1 MELEQKPTLKV
12 EKPLPPLP
20 EIRNDDNFSEIASKL
35 SIYFIEAI
43 DSPVNFKD
51 LNQQK
56 WMKRLQPLIDYLSK
70 ESHHPALVASLLALK
85 GHFDAVETE
94 DDRGI
99 DEARGHACELVAW
112 QFVLSLSER
121 EAIDFL
127 LWELKPFKG
136 ITPDPDDVDSSDDE
150 HDHDPEAGHS
160 NGRLSTESATER
172 TALLGGH
179 TPANGKTNG
188 TAASGKGKLKA
199 KAKAMIHPQH
209 EDIPGNEYDAKDGD
223 SFAEPFLN
231 LNALEIAVV
240 SEAKKF
246 LCQRV
251 VQEIINGI
259 WYGDIVF
266 WERLTINAAKKPS
279 YHNKAVG
286 DPWCRLRV
294 PRYMKSFEMAF
305 FLAMLAL
312 FFVVSLERELW
323 SITAW
328 EVLFYVFIAGY
339 ACDEWIGFK
348 DAGARFYATDLW
360 SLLDILIILNGLTFF
375 VLRVIGLSTNSAKL
389 LDIAFSVLA
398 LQSLFLTPRIFSLLS
413 LSPYYG
419 TLLPCMAEM
428 GKQFIKFLSFALIID
443 VGFFST
449 FVLLARGNVSLYETT
464 ITTLKVFFGAG
475 VVGFDL
481 APRISHYFGLPVMV
495 IFVGLTNMLIM
506 QSMLSYINNS
516 LRQVLETAHEEYA
529 FGYAVYV
536 LESSTSDR
544 LTYFFPPLNLV
555 PLVLSRPLQVVL
567 PQTLSRKLR
576 IVLLKCTHVFHMAV
590 IWIFEKYTEYMYKKN
605 VANLPAGNNPMNGK
619 PASAKRTSTRIS
631 MGRKVNTSLMKAPR
645 TMPTAASSKQGVGRS
660 VTTTSTLSSSGTV
673 QVPINPSETMAL
685 LGKLSETVEQLKAQV
700 ARQQKQQGQGQ

>member
-12 EKPLPPLP
+12 EAPLPPLP
-20 EIRNDDNFSEIASKL
+20 EIRNHDTFSDIARKL
-35 SIYFIEAI
+35 SFYFVQAI
-43 DSPVNFKD
+43 DSPVGFKD
-51 LNQQK
+51 LSHQK
-56 WMKRLQPLIDYLSK
+56 WMKRLQPLIDRLSK

-85 GHFDAVETE
+85 GHFVAVETE

-99 DEARGHACELVAW
+99 NEARGLACELVAW

-127 LWELKPFKG
+127 LWELKETQG
-136 ITPDPDDVDSSDDE
+136 ATPDPDDHDSSDDE
-150 HDHDPEAGHS
+150 HDHDPEAGHGRS

-172 TALLGGH
+172 TALLGGNH
-179 TPANGKTNG
+179 TPANGKAANG
-188 TAASGKGKLKA
+188 NGKPKA
-199 KAKAMIHPQH
+199 KANGKAKPKHA
-209 EDIPGNEYDAKDGD
+209 DIPGNEYDAKDGD
-223 SFAEPFLN
+223 DFSEPFMN

-240 SEAKKF
+240 CEAKKF
-246 LCQRV
+246 LNQKV

-259 WYGDIVF
+259 WTGDIVF
-266 WERLTINAAKKPS
+266 WERLTVNAVKKPR
-279 YHNKAVG
+279 YHNQAVG

-312 FFVVSLERELW
+312 FYVVSLQRELW
-323 SITAW
+323 SITIW
-328 EVLFYVFIAGY
+328 EVIFYLFIAGY

-348 DAGARFYATDLW
+348 DAGARLYATDLW
-360 SLLDILIILNGLTFF
+360 SVLDISIILNGLVFF
-375 VLRVIGLSTNSAKL
+375 VLRVVGLSTHSAKL

-428 GKQFIKFLSFALIID
+428 GKQFLKFLSFALIID

-449 FVLLARGNVSLYETT
+449 FVLLARGNVSLFETT

-516 LRQVLETAHEEYA
+516 LRQVLETAREEYT

-555 PLVLSRPLQVVL
+555 PLVFYRPLSIVL
-567 PQTLSRKLR
+567 PQTVARKLR
-576 IVLLKCTHVFHMAV
+576 ILLLKTTHVLPMAV
-590 IWIFEKYTEYMYKKN
+590 IWTYEKWIDYVYKKN
-605 VANLPAGNNPMNGK
+605 AAKLPAANNPMNGR
-619 PASAKRTSTRIS
+619 PATAKKTASTRLT
-631 MGRKVNTSLMKAPR
+631 MGRTVNSSLMKAPR
-645 TMPTAASSKQGVGRS
+645 SMPTAASKADSKRS
-660 VTTTSTLSSSGTV
+660 ATTTSMLSGSSTV
-673 QVPINPSETMAL
+673 QVPIDPSETLAL